1 MRFSAIRPPDCGS
14 KRHPDVMKR
23 AADLEVG
30 VHRRDGQTYAVEM
43 RLLPPGADVEVRADS
58 GMMQLDLAALRG
70 TVDDKAYGTLLGG
83 SLLGDDIVK
92 TTFDSA
98 RKVADDNDVELRV
111 RLLVGPTA
119 PELHSLRWEA
129 ARNEKGDT
137 LFTGE
142 RLLFSRYVISSDWRP
157 LRPKA
162 DMRALAFVAN
172 PSDVDKYGLAPVDAA
187 KLIAPIQMALGP
199 ALVVPAQ
206 GRRSTLAALLAH
218 LREGFDVLYLVCH
231 GKLIKG
237 EPRLWLESDDGT
249 SDRVS
254 GADFIAR
261 LSDLRVRPRL
271 IVLAS
276 CQSAGTADQQTDEGY
291 MVALG
296 PRLAESGIPA
306 VVAMQGTVS
315 MDTVATFM
323 AGFFKKLQ
331 QDGAV
336 DAAMSVART
345 EAFIAKRPDWWMPI
359 LFMRLK
365 SGRVWY
371 VPGFG
376 EDPKAFEKW
385 PRLLS
390 SISDGSATP
399 ILGSGLHEALTGS
412 TRDVACALADVSRF
426 ALASGDRENLPQV
439 AQYLA
444 VTQDM
449 PTLRR
454 SVVQALWQ
462 QVIRNYGTEV
472 AEELRQ
478 DPNTLDRESLVAG
491 YDALLDAARQA
502 RLKREPQEP
511 YALLASVPFRMYLS
525 TNPDRLLEHA
535 LQATGRDPQ
544 VAVCEWNDR
553 MQPQK
558 SVFDRDPAYRPD
570 QKTPLVYRLFGH
582 LQDPDSLVLTEDD
595 YFDYLIGV
603 TSNKELIPPVVRRA
617 LADTALL
624 FLGFRMDDWSFR
636 VLFRSIMNQ
645 GGGSRRRRYAHVA
658 VQIDPEEGRII
669 EVDAARRF
677 FETYF
682 HGAEI
687 AIYWGSVEDVIRE
700 LADQW
705 ARRVR
710 AKASA

>member
-1 MRFSAIRPPDCGS
+1 
-14 KRHPDVMKR
+14 MKR

-30 VHRRDGQTYAVEM
+30 IHRRDGETYAVEM
-43 RLLPPGADVEVRADS
+43 RLLPPGADEEVRPDS
-58 GMMQLDLAALRG
+58 GAMQLDLDALRG
-70 TVDDKAYGTLLGG
+70 TVDDKAYGA
-83 SLLGDDIVK
+83 LLGDALLKDDNVK
-92 TTFDSA
+92 KAFESA

-111 RLLVGPTA
+111 RLIIGPTA
-119 PELHSLRWEA
+119 PQLHALRWEA
-129 ARNEKGDT
+129 ARDDKGNT

-162 DMRALAFVAN
+162 DLRALAFVAN
-172 PSDVDKYGLAPVDAA
+172 PSDVDKYGLAPVDAP
-187 KLIAPIQMALGP
+187 KLLAPIQAALGP
-199 ALVVPAQ
+199 AL
-206 GRRSTLAALLAH
+206 TLPPEGKRATLSALLAA

-237 EPRLWLESDDGT
+237 EPRLWLEGEDGT

-254 GADFIAR
+254 GADFVAR
-261 LSDLRVRPRL
+261 LSELRVRPRL

-291 MVALG
+291 LAALG

-336 DAAMSVART
+336 DSAMSVARS

-376 EDPKAFEKW
+376 DDPKAFEKW

-399 ILGSGLHEALTGS
+399 ILGRGLNEALTGS
-412 TRDVACALADVSRF
+412 SRDVAHALADASRF
-426 ALASGDRENLPQV
+426 PLGANDREQLPQV

-444 VTQDM
+444 YTQDV

-462 QVIRNYGTEV
+462 QVMSNYGAEV
-472 AEELRQ
+472 GEEFRSQ
-478 DPNTLDRESLVAG
+478 DPSTLDRETLREQ
-491 YDALLDAARQA
+491 YNLLLEAARQA
-502 RLKREPQEP
+502 RLRREPGEP
-511 YALLASVPFRMYLS
+511 YALLASVPFRMYLT
-525 TNPDRLLEHA
+525 TNPDNLLEHA
-535 LQATGRDPQ
+535 LAAAGREPQ

-553 MQPQK
+553 MQTHQGA
-558 SVFDRDPAYRPD
+558 FERDPAYRPD
-570 QKTPLVYRLFGH
+570 QKKPLVYRLFGH
-582 LQDPDSLVLTEDD
+582 LEDPDSLVVTEDD

-603 TSNKELIPPVVRRA
+603 TSNKDLIPSAVRRA
-617 LADTALL
+617 LADTALM
-624 FLGFRMDDWSFR
+624 FLGFRMDEWSFR
-636 VLFRSIMNQ
+636 VLFRSIMSQ
-645 GGGSRRRRYAHVA
+645 SGGGRRSRYAHVA
-658 VQIDPEEGRII
+658 VQIDPEEGRIT

-682 HGAEI
+682 QNSEI
-687 AIYWGSVEDVIRE
+687 AIYWGSVEDFLRE
-700 LADQW
+700 LAGQW
-705 ARRVR
+705 ARRVAAKPVP
-710 AKASA
+710 AKAGA

>member
-1 MRFSAIRPPDCGS
+1 
-14 KRHPDVMKR
+14 MKR
-23 AADLEVG
+23 AADLEIG
-30 VHRRDGQTYAVEM
+30 IHHRDGQTYAVEM
-43 RLLPPGADVEVRADS
+43 RLLPPGADEEVRPDS
-58 GMMQLDLAALRG
+58 GAMQLDLDALRG
-70 TVDDKAYGTLLGG
+70 TVDDKTYGALLGG
-83 SLLGDDIVK
+83 ALLKDDNVK
-92 TTFDSA
+92 KAFDSA
-98 RKVADDNDVELRV
+98 RKVADDNEVELRV
-111 RLLVGPTA
+111 RLMVGPTA
-119 PELHSLRWEA
+119 PELHALRWEA
-129 ARNEKGDT
+129 ARDDKGNT

-157 LRPKA
+157 LRPKTIL
-162 DMRALAFVAN
+162 RALAFVAN
-172 PSDVDKYGLAPVDAA
+172 PSDVDKYGLAPVDAPT
-187 KLIAPIQMALGP
+187 LIAPIQAALGP
-199 ALVVPAQ
+199 ALTLPPE
-206 GRRSTLAALLAH
+206 GKRSTLAALLTQ

-237 EPRLWLESDDGT
+237 EPRLWLESEDGT

-261 LSDLRVRPRL
+261 LSELRVRPRL

-276 CQSAGTADQQTDEGY
+276 CQSAGTADQQTEEGY
-291 MVALG
+291 LTALG
-296 PRLAESGIPA
+296 PRLAKSGIPA

-336 DAAMSVART
+336 DLAMSVART
-345 EAFIAKRPDWWMPI
+345 EAFITKRPDWWMPI

-376 EDPKAFEKW
+376 DDPKAFENW

-390 SISDGSATP
+390 SISDGSATA

-412 TRDVACALADVSRF
+412 TRDVARALADASRF
-426 ALASGDRENLPQV
+426 ALASDDRENLPQV
-439 AQYLA
+439 AQYIA
-444 VTQDM
+444 VTQDV
-449 PTLRR
+449 PTLQR
-454 SVVQALWQ
+454 SVVQSLWQ
-462 QVIRNYGTEV
+462 HVMSNYGAEV
-472 AEELRQ
+472 PGELRSQ
-478 DPNTLDRESLVAG
+478 DPNTLDRDSLVEG
-491 YDALLDAARQA
+491 YDTLLEAARQV
-502 RLKREPQEP
+502 RLKREREEP
-511 YALLASVPFRMYLS
+511 YALLASVPFRMYLN
-525 TNPDRLLEHA
+525 TNPDSLLENA
-535 LQATGRDPQ
+535 LKAAGREPQ

-553 MQPQK
+553 MQPHR
-558 SVFDRDPAYRPD
+558 SAFDRDPEYRPD
-570 QKTPLVYRLFGH
+570 QKKPLVYRLFGH

-603 TSNKELIPPVVRRA
+603 TSKREEIPVVVRRA
-617 LADTALL
+617 RADTALM

-636 VLFRSIMNQ
+636 VLFRSIMSQ
-645 GGGSRRRRYAHVA
+645 SGGDRRSRYAHVA

-682 HGAEI
+682 RSSDI
-687 AIYWGSVEDVIRE
+687 AIYWGSVEDFLRE

-705 ARRVR
+705 AHRVQ

>member
-1 MRFSAIRPPDCGS
+1 
-14 KRHPDVMKR
+14 MKR
-23 AADLEVG
+23 AADLEIG
-30 VHRRDGQTYAVEM
+30 IHRRDGQTYAIEM

-58 GMMQLDLAALRG
+58 GSMQLDLAALRG
-70 TVDDKAYGTLLGG
+70 TVDDKAYGTLLGS
-83 SLLGDDIVK
+83 SLLNDDIVK
-92 TTFDSA
+92 TTFGSA

-111 RLLVGPTA
+111 RLMVGPTA
-119 PELHSLRWEA
+119 PELHWLRWEA
-129 ARNEKGDT
+129 ARDEKGDT

-172 PSDVDKYGLAPVDAA
+172 PSDVDKYGLAPVDAP
-187 KLIAPIQMALGP
+187 KLIAPIKAALGS
-199 ALVVPAQ
+199 ALTVPTQ
-206 GRRSTLAALLAH
+206 GRRATLAALLAH

-237 EPRLWLESDDGT
+237 EPRLWLESEDGT

-261 LSDLRVRPRL
+261 LSELRVRPRL

-323 AGFFKKLQ
+323 ACFFENLQ
-331 QDGAV
+331 KDGAV
-336 DAAMSVART
+336 DAAMSVARR
-345 EAFIAKRPDWWMPI
+345 EAFIEKRPDWWMPI

-376 EDPKAFEKW
+376 DDPKAFEKW

-472 AEELRQ
+472 GHELRQ
-478 DPNTLDRESLVAG
+478 DPNTLDRESLIEG
-491 YDALLDAARQA
+491 YDALLEAARQA
-502 RLKREPQEP
+502 RLKRDPQEP

-525 TNPDRLLEHA
+525 TNSDKLLEHA
-535 LQATGRDPQ
+535 LQAAGREPQ

-553 MQPQK
+553 MQPQQ
-558 SVFDRDPAYRPD
+558 SVFDRDPTYRPD
-570 QKTPLVYRLFGH
+570 QKKPLVYRLFGQ

-645 GGGSRRRRYAHVA
+645 SGGSRRSRYAHVA

-682 HGAEI
+682 HGSEI
-687 AIYWGSVEDVIRE
+687 AIYWGSVEDFIRE

-705 ARRVR
+705 ARRGR
-710 AKASA
+710 ARASA